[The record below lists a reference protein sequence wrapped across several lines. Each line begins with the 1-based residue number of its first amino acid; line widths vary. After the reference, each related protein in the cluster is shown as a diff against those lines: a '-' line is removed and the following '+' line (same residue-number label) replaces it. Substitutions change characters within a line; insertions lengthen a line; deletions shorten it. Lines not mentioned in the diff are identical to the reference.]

1 MCINDG
7 GESME
12 ADAVAVE
19 SLSMSADGGKSFDV
33 DQQLLWTHFYRGG
46 VVGGRELWTSIG

>member
-7 GESME
+7 GESIE

-19 SLSMSADGGKSFDV
+19 SLSMSAVGGKSFDV

-46 VVGGRELWTSIG
+46 VVGGSELWTSIG